1 MQIGGRSVHVTAVR
15 QTVRRRARHSQA
27 GFNLVE
33 LLVVIGLA
41 SLLMGLGVSSYRYIT
56 NSSRVSSEINSLL
69 GDMQMAR
76 SEAIK
81 RGQIVSVCPANSDG
95 TACAGGAGSW
105 NNGWI
110 VFTDWNGDGAVTAG
124 APDNDQVV
132 RIQPKWTSTD
142 AVTTNNAGVNSVR
155 FNRNGLATNI
165 PFNGTTDYVLTLNTS
180 PANVTWQRCLDITS
194 TGGMQTERKG
204 DVSGNCP

>member
-1 MQIGGRSVHVTAVR
+1 M
-15 QTVRRRARHSQA
+15 
-27 GFNLVE
+27 
-33 LLVVIGLA
+33 
-41 SLLMGLGVSSYRYIT
+41 
-56 NSSRVSSEINSLL
+56 
-69 GDMQMAR
+69 
-76 SEAIK
+76 
-81 RGQIVSVCPANSDG
+81 
-95 TACAGGAGSW
+95 
-105 NNGWI
+105 
-110 VFTDWNGDGAVTAG
+110 AVTAG

-142 AVTTNNAGVNSVR
+142 ALTTNNAGVNSVR

>member
-1 MQIGGRSVHVTAVR
+1 VHVTAIRQSVR
-15 QTVRRRARHSQA
+15 VRARRSEA

-33 LLVVIGLA
+33 LLVVIGVA
-41 SLLMGLGVSSYRYIT
+41 SMLMAMGVSSYRYVT
-56 NSSRVSSEINSLL
+56 NSSRVSGEINSLL

-81 RGQIVSVCPANSDG
+81 RGQIISICPSNSDG
-95 TACAGGAGSW
+95 TACAGGGGSW
-105 NNGWI
+105 KDGWI

-132 RIQPKWTSTD
+132 RIQPPLTGTD
-142 AVTTNNAGVNSVR
+142 VIASNNAGVNFVS
-155 FNRNGLATNI
+155 FNRNGLALNI
-165 PFNGTTDYVLTLNTS
+165 PYDGTDFVLTLKTS